1 MAHIETTY
9 YVGQGPLTQFTPRDE
24 NGVALVEG
32 NFEKVDVVAERR
44 KITFDDDAPLWVD
57 HGLTG
62 VFRDPPSAWDL
73 DAAGYNFEHRI
84 AWGATDERG
93 VAFEPPAGCVVDVYY
108 FLHRA
113 GKNPVVVHHAVS
125 IAHAPVP

>member
-24 NGVALVEG
+24 NSTALVEG
-32 NFEKVDVVAERR
+32 DFEKVDVVAERR
-44 KITFDDDAPLWVD
+44 VKASGDDAPLWISHD
-57 HGLTG
+57 LTA
-62 VFRDPPSAWDL
+62 VFLDPPREWDL
-73 DAAGYNFEHRI
+73 PGTYNFEHLI
-84 AWGATDERG
+84 AWGAEDERG
-93 VAFEPPAGCVVDVYY
+93 VPFEPPAGCLVDVYY
-108 FLHRA
+108 FLYRT